1 MDTRDTN
8 RVNMF
13 KTTADYLD
21 RWTSVWSSM
30 APFTAATGRL
40 KANIAAIDTA
50 SGKQQ
55 TPSGASAEKEAA
67 RTTLEDAAFLM
78 TQALS
83 VLGHTSNNH
92 DLKARTNA
100 SRSDWDR
107 LVDQELSNRAASVLT
122 DANTHKTE
130 LAAYNVTQTK
140 IDDLSQAIDRF
151 NGVRTSPRTAVAE
164 RMAQTESIP
173 MLVRDTNTILLNE
186 IDPMVNL
193 FQPTHGEFVSG
204 YRAARVIVDRAAT
217 HTTAPNPGATTPPAN
232 PQ

>member
-55 TPSGASAEKEAA
+55 TPSGAASDKEAA

-83 VLGHTSNNH
+83 VLSHTSNNH
-92 DLKARTNA
+92 ALKARTNA

-107 LVDQELSNRAASVLT
+107 LVDQELSNRAASVLA

-151 NGVRTSPRTAVAE
+151 IGVRTSPRTAVAE